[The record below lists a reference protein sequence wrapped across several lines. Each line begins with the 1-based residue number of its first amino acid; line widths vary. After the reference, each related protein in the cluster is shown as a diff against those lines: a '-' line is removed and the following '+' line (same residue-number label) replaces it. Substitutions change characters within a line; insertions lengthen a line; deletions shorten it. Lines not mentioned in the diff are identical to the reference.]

1 MGYSRNFWALTLG
14 MFFFMTSFNL
24 IIPELNEFITLM
36 GGETYKGLIIALF
49 TITAAISRPFSG
61 KMADTVGRKSTMYI
75 GTIVSIVIT
84 LIYPFS
90 GTIAFFLTLRFL
102 HGFSTGFLPTGATAL
117 VTDILSTKKRGQGM
131 GVFGTGISLG
141 MGVGQGLGTPIANA
155 LTINGLFVV
164 SSLTAVASLLLIKS
178 VKETLPN
185 PQPFSYNLFKIKPN
199 DIIEKNV
206 LPAAVVMFLTTICTG
221 LILVLTPDKSVYLD
235 INNKGWYYVFYVVS
249 TISVRLFAGQLSDKI
264 GRRQALILGIGF
276 LIIAML
282 MTGNAKTEF
291 WYTTAS
297 FIFGIA
303 TGISSPT
310 LFAWMADLSPS
321 HRRGVG
327 SGTLFIAL
335 EFGILVGA
343 TSTLAI
349 YNNTQQTLN
358 YAFTFGA
365 IVAGMALVYVIL
377 HLLFS
382 KTNINYK

>member
-1 MGYSRNFWALTLG
+1 
-14 MFFFMTSFNL
+14 
-24 IIPELNEFITLM
+24 
-36 GGETYKGLIIALF
+36 
-49 TITAAISRPFSG
+49 
-61 KMADTVGRKSTMYI
+61 
-75 GTIVSIVIT
+75 
-84 LIYPFS
+84 
-90 GTIAFFLTLRFL
+90 
-102 HGFSTGFLPTGATAL
+102 
-117 VTDILSTKKRGQGM
+117 M